1 MRILL
6 FTGKGGVGKTTAAAA
21 TALRCAELGYE
32 TLVISTDPAHSL
44 SDSLDVRL
52 EPEPTQ
58 VADHL
63 YAQELDVYYSMKKY
77 WGNMR
82 ELLLTVFKWQ
92 GVNKIVAE
100 ELSALPGMEEGSAF
114 LWLEQHYR
122 SKAYDVLIVDSA
134 PTGETLTF
142 LNLPQV
148 TQWWLKK
155 SIPGQKAMIQG
166 VGGMLRM
173 VTGVPIDKGYEE
185 MDSLFEKLGK
195 IQAIFADPNITS
207 MRLVMNP
214 ERMVIQ
220 EAKRAYAFLQMYGY
234 AVDSVLVN
242 RVLPESLEN
251 SFFQSYV
258 ANQSEY
264 LDEIENSFSPLP
276 IFKAPHLGKE
286 VFGLERLKAIAEHL
300 YGNED
305 PTQVYHNEKPYQL
318 NERGSKFELEI
329 SLPFV
334 EIDDVNVTQYQDQ
347 LVIDVKNKRK
357 HVYLPKFLA
366 YYRVKR
372 YVIASKKLKVTFIKK

>member
-44 SDSLDVRL
+44 SDSLDVQL
-52 EPEPTQ
+52 EPEPTR
-58 VADHL
+58 VAPRL

-122 SKAYDVLIVDSA
+122 SKAYDVIIVDSA

-155 SIPGQKAMIQG
+155 SVPGQKAMIQG
-166 VGGMLRM
+166 VGSVLRV
-173 VTGVPIDKGYEE
+173 VTGVPVDKGYEE
-185 MDSLFEKLGK
+185 MDNLFGKLAK
-195 IQAIFADPNITS
+195 IQEIFANPDITS

-214 ERMVIQ
+214 ERMVIE

-234 AVDSVLVN
+234 AVDAVLVN
-242 RVLPESLEN
+242 RILPDTLGD
-251 SFFQSYV
+251 SFFASYV
-258 ANQSEY
+258 QNQAEY
-264 LDEIENSFSPLP
+264 LDEIDTSFAPLP

-286 VFGLERLKAIAEHL
+286 VFGLDRLRSIAAHL
-300 YGNED
+300 YGEED
-305 PTQVYHNEKPYQL
+305 PTKVYYNEKPYQIK
-318 NERGSKFELEI
+318 ERGSKFELEV
-329 SLPFV
+329 SMPFV
-334 EIDDVNVTQYQDQ
+334 VADDVRVLQQQDQ
-347 LVIDVKNKRK
+347 LIIDLKNKRK

-366 YYRVKR
+366 YYHVES
-372 YVIASKKLKVTFIKK
+372 YQLADKKLRVVFKKK

>member
-6 FTGKGGVGKTTAAAA
+6 YTGKGGVGKTTAAAA

-44 SDSLDVRL
+44 SDSFNVTL
-52 EPEPTQ
+52 EPEPTK

-82 ELLLTVFKWQ
+82 ELLLTVLKWQ
-92 GVNKIVAE
+92 GVDKIVAE

-122 SKAYDVLIVDSA
+122 SKAYDVIIVDSA

-166 VGGMLRM
+166 VGGMLRVM
-173 VTGVPIDKGYEE
+173 TGVPIDKGYEE
-185 MDSLFEKLGK
+185 MDTLFGKLEK
-195 IQAIFADPNITS
+195 IQKIFADPDITS

-242 RVLPESLEN
+242 RVLPNELEN
-251 SFFQSYV
+251 SFFKSYIT
-258 ANQSEY
+258 NQAEY
-264 LDEIENSFSPLP
+264 LEEIENSFAPLP

-286 VFGLERLKAIAEHL
+286 VFGLDRLRIIADHL
-300 YGNED
+300 YGKED
-305 PTQVYHNEKPYQL
+305 PTQIYYNEKPYQL
-318 NERGSKFELEI
+318 KEKGSKFEL
-329 SLPFV
+329 SVSMPFV
-334 EIDDVNVTQYQDQ
+334 ELEDLKVTQHQDQ
-347 LVIDVKNKRK
+347 VVIDLKNKRK
-357 HVYLPKFLA
+357 HIYLPKFLA
-366 YYRVKR
+366 YYRIKS
-372 YVIASKKLKVTFIKK
+372 YNMASNKLLITFIKK